1 MALLVLG
8 GCRRKL
14 DGVGG
19 WAASQTNTCAIT
31 GGKIVCWGSDFGK
44 SSAVPLAGVEDAV
57 EIANDNSTFYWRTGA
72 GAVFAFSSNFINLEA
87 GIDPRRGKVAIVPI
101 VGSGAYGLA
110 ENGVYLV
117 ATETTNERRRFAL
130 LPAPPARPTV
140 THFDPIPLAAGP
152 RSRPRAVGDGYL
164 RDGELAMPDVRIA
177 HGPDRS
183 RPSTDPVTEGS
194 RETAGPLRHGPDRVL
209 AGRFVDRTGVN
220 SHTHFVS
227 DETGTVFA
235 FQGRNAG
242 EHILREISE
251 LKGATSVV
259 DTGDLRCAVF
269 AGELRCSGNR
279 RALGGATADGEAT
292 WKLVAL
298 PFDEPIREVGVGVGW
313 VGGGYPNGVTRPD
326 SSKKSL
332 EVSGFVVAITASGAF
347 YQWGDSDYGALNGN
361 QGFVKEPMLV
371 KLRRF

>member
-1 MALLVLG
+1 MRIYQRFSVFAALLVLG
-8 GCRRKL
+8 GCGKKL
-14 DGVGG
+14 DGVTG

-31 GGKIVCWGSDFGK
+31 GGKVVCWGSDFGK
-44 SSAVPLAGVEDAV
+44 ASAVPLVGAEDAV

-72 GAVFAFSSNFINLEA
+72 GAVYAFSSNFTNLKA

-101 VGSGAYGLA
+101 LGSGAYALA

-140 THFDPIPLAAGP
+140 TGFDPIPLAAGP
-152 RSRPRAVGDGYL
+152 RSRPRPVGDGYL
-164 RDGELAMPDVRIA
+164 RDGELAMPDVSIA
-177 HGPDRS
+177 HGPDR
-183 RPSTDPVTEGS
+183 
-194 RETAGPLRHGPDRVL
+194 VL
-209 AGRFVDRTGVN
+209 TGRFVDRTGVN
-220 SHTHFVS
+220 SRTHFVS
-227 DETGTVFA
+227 DETGAVFA

-242 EHILREISE
+242 EHILREIAE

-313 VGGGYPNGVTRPD
+313 ILGGYPSGFTRKE
-326 SSKKSL
+326 SKATRI
-332 EVSGFVVAITASGAF
+332 ETYGFVVAITTSGNV
-347 YQWGDSDYGALNGN
+347 YQWGDSDYGALNGEE
-361 QGFVKEPMLV
+361 GFVKEPMRV